1 MLSNSPP
8 SFLKQRS
15 FPFARDGSILCNSC
29 ILGIR
34 NETQCS
40 NLWCGLPNC
49 LGSERSKRELG
60 SSTTSGIASVHE
72 CNYNEVCV
80 PALKETCLSPP
91 CSRRGDCRLLE
102 QSLRTAPPK
111 YPASSKCWPNQAIL
125 SENCSRI
132 NIILD
137 MLKISKGLSTETYCH
152 NLRMLLG
159 GRMVEQKLFS
169 HSAII
174 LICDIKSGTND
185 TIEVTVVSTILLCM
199 KKL

>member
-1 MLSNSPP
+1 MLSNLPLP
-8 SFLKQRS
+8 TTAKQQQQRS
-15 FPFARDGSILCNSC
+15 FPLDDGGLVVDETNLCNSC
-29 ILGIR
+29 ILNDR

-49 LGSERSKRELG
+49 LGSELG
-60 SSTTSGIASVHE
+60 TSTLHE

-91 CSRRGDCRLLE
+91 CARRGDCRMLE

-137 MLKISKGLSTETYCH
+137 MLKIPKGLSTESYCH
-152 NLRMLLG
+152 NLRTLLG
-159 GRMVEQKLFS
+159 GRMLKQKLFS
-169 HSAII
+169 HSTII

-185 TIEVTVVSTILLCM
+185 TIEVTVVSKSDLSSLHT
-199 KKL
+199 